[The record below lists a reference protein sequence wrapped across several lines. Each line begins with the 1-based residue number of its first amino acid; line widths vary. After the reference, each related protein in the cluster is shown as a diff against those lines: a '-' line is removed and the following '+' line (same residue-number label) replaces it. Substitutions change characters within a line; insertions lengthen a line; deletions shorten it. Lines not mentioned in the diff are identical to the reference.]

1 LKLLCAADL
10 HIGRRPARLPRSWA
24 GGRISAALAWDDLVE
39 CAVVHRVD
47 VVLLAGDVVD
57 QDNRYFEAYGP
68 LGRGLQRLKEAGV
81 AVVGV
86 GGNHDHHTLHEVAS
100 AVGGG
105 HLAVLGRG
113 GVWERWTLRD
123 EAGSARLHIDGWSF
137 PASRH
142 GEDPTAAHRLDP
154 PEDGAPV
161 VGLLHCELDSREPR
175 YAPVPAAAL
184 AGVAVDA
191 WVLGHVHVPTLR
203 QDPGRAPVLYP
214 GSLLALG
221 PGETGR
227 RGAWLLELAPDRAP
241 SFRHLPLSRVRYE
254 TVEVDAD
261 GVEDVDALRALVGSA
276 LRGRLTE
283 VIEEGAG
290 PLALLSCRVRLTGR
304 TPLHVRLDR
313 ALADLGDLDL
323 SGDGDVR
330 LAVERVDVDTRPAL
344 DLPDLARGSDAPAL
358 LARLLIDLEGDPVD
372 ADLVARAERAA
383 AGIAARPYYAELGA
397 AGESETRTALR
408 RQASRLLDELVRQK
422 EPA

>member
-1 LKLLCAADL
+1 
-10 HIGRRPARLPRSWA
+10 
-24 GGRISAALAWDDLVE
+24 
-39 CAVVHRVD
+39 
-47 VVLLAGDVVD
+47 
-57 QDNRYFEAYGP
+57 
-68 LGRGLQRLKEAGV
+68 
-81 AVVGV
+81 
-86 GGNHDHHTLHEVAS
+86 
-100 AVGGG
+100 
-105 HLAVLGRG
+105 
-113 GVWERWTLRD
+113 
-123 EAGSARLHIDGWSF
+123 
-137 PASRH
+137 
-142 GEDPTAAHRLDP
+142 
-154 PEDGAPV
+154 
-161 VGLLHCELDSREPR
+161 
-175 YAPVPAAAL
+175 
-184 AGVAVDA
+184 
-191 WVLGHVHVPTLR
+191 
-203 QDPGRAPVLYP
+203 
-214 GSLLALG
+214 
-221 PGETGR
+221 
-227 RGAWLLELAPDRAP
+227 
-241 SFRHLPLSRVRYE
+241 
-254 TVEVDAD
+254 
-261 GVEDVDALRALVGSA
+261 VDALRALVGSA